1 MQNEPQPS
9 VKRIYARICIIIGI
23 LGIAC
28 TYSPL
33 ILPVPWKT
41 ETKVL
46 LVVIG
51 GILILCSL
59 VIKFHLLRCPYCG
72 WGGLIPQWY
81 RNDTYLLP
89 QVRQPDPLGMR
100 PCADTTE
107 QKGRD
112 ADMRFKLLPIFAALL
127 LLCGCG
133 GARTLADVSGCG
145 QWDRVQI
152 IEWYEQGGSAG
163 TQLPA
168 DSLSPDTLRELLGST
183 YVRRSYASMEL
194 PVPCVQIFL
203 TADDGAPFTLA
214 IGENGRVI
222 LSDHSGSA
230 AKDTYWK
237 TGSPALYRSLLS
249 AAGTES

>member
-59 VIKFHLLRCPYCG
+59 VIKFHLLRLGRPD
-72 WGGLIPQWY
+72 PAVVSE
-81 RNDTYLLP
+81 RYLLLS

-100 PCADTTE
+100 PCADAGK
-107 QKGRD
+107 QKGRN

-145 QWDRVQI
+145 QWARVQI
-152 IEWYEQGGSAG
+152 VDWDEQGGRAG

-168 DSLSPDTLRELLGST
+168 DNLSPDTLRELLGST

-203 TADDGAPFTLA
+203 TADDGAPFTLVV
-214 IGENGRVI
+214 GENGRVI

-237 TGSPALYRSLLS
+237 TDSPALYRSLLS

>member
-59 VIKFHLLRCPYCG
+59 VIKFHLRLGRPD
-72 WGGLIPQWY
+72 PAVVSE
-81 RNDTYLLP
+81 RYLLLS
-89 QVRQPDPLGMR
+89 QVRQPDPLGIR

-133 GARTLADVSGCG
+133 GERTLADVSGCG

-152 IEWYEQGGSAG
+152 IEWYEHGGSAG

-203 TADDGAPFTLA
+203 TADDGALFTLA
-214 IGENGRVI
+214 VGENGRVI

-237 TGSPALYRSLLS
+237 TDSPALYRSLLS

>member
-81 RNDTYLLP
+81 RNDTYLS

-100 PCADTTE
+100 PCADAGK
-107 QKGRD
+107 QKGRN

-168 DSLSPDTLRELLGST
+168 DSLSPDTLQELLGST

-203 TADDGAPFTLA
+203 TTDDGAPFTLA
-214 IGENGRVI
+214 VGENGRVI
-222 LSDHSGSA
+222 LTDHSGSA
-230 AKDTYWK
+230 ANSTCWK
-237 TGSPALYRSLLS
+237 TDSPALYRSLLS

>member
-9 VKRIYARICIIIGI
+9 VKRIYARICIIIGA

-81 RNDTYLLP
+81 RNDTYLP

-107 QKGRD
+107 QKGRN

-168 DSLSPDTLRELLGST
+168 DSLSPDTLQELLGST

-203 TADDGAPFTLA
+203 TTDDGAPFPLA
-214 IGENGRVI
+214 VGENGRVI
-222 LSDHSGSA
+222 LTDHSGSA
-230 AKDTYWK
+230 ANSTCWK
-237 TGSPALYRSLLS
+237 TDSPALYRSLLS

>member
-89 QVRQPDPLGMR
+89 QVRQPDPLGIR
-100 PCADTTE
+100 PCADAGK
-107 QKGRD
+107 QKGRN

-152 IEWYEQGGSAG
+152 IEWYDQGGSAG

-214 IGENGRVI
+214 VGENGRVI
-222 LSDHSGSA
+222 LTDHSGSA
-230 AKDTYWK
+230 ANSTCWK
-237 TGSPALYRSLLS
+237 TDSPALYRSLLS

>member
-89 QVRQPDPLGMR
+89 QVRQPDPLGIR

-112 ADMRFKLLPIFAALL
+112 SDMRFKLLPIFAALL

-214 IGENGRVI
+214 VGENGRVI
-222 LSDHSGSA
+222 LTDHSGSA
-230 AKDTYWK
+230 ANSTCWK
-237 TGSPALYRSLLS
+237 TDSPALYRSLLS

>member
-1 MQNEPQPS
+1 
-9 VKRIYARICIIIGI
+9 
-23 LGIAC
+23 
-28 TYSPL
+28 
-33 ILPVPWKT
+33 
-41 ETKVL
+41 
-46 LVVIG
+46 
-51 GILILCSL
+51 
-59 VIKFHLLRCPYCG
+59 
-72 WGGLIPQWY
+72 
-81 RNDTYLLP
+81 
-89 QVRQPDPLGMR
+89 
-100 PCADTTE
+100 
-107 QKGRD
+107 
-112 ADMRFKLLPIFAALL
+112 MRFKLLPIFAALL

-163 TQLPA
+163 MQLPA

-214 IGENGRVI
+214 VGENGRVI

-249 AAGTES
+249 AAGTKS

>member
-89 QVRQPDPLGMR
+89 QVRQPDPLGIR

-112 ADMRFKLLPIFAALL
+112 DDMRFKLLPIFAALL

-168 DSLSPDTLRELLGST
+168 DNLSPDTLRELLGST
-183 YVRRSYASMEL
+183 YVRRSYASTAL
-194 PVPCVQIFL
+194 PTPCVQIFL
-203 TADDGAPFTLA
+203 TADDGAPFTLVV
-214 IGENGRVI
+214 GETGRVI
-222 LSDHSGSA
+222 LTDHSGSA
-230 AKDTYWK
+230 ANSTCWK
-237 TGSPALYRSLLS
+237 TDSPALYRSLLS

>member
-59 VIKFHLLRCPYCG
+59 CDQISSAAVPVLRLGRPD
-72 WGGLIPQWY
+72 PAVVSE
-81 RNDTYLLP
+81 RYLLLS

-152 IEWYEQGGSAG
+152 IEWYEQGGSEG

-183 YVRRSYASMEL
+183 YVRRSYASMAL
-194 PVPCVQIFL
+194 PTPCVQIFL

-214 IGENGRVI
+214 VGENGRVI

-230 AKDTYWK
+230 AKSTCWK
-237 TGSPALYRSLLS
+237 TDSPALYRSLLS
-249 AAGTES
+249 AAGTKS

>member
-1 MQNEPQPS
+1 MQNEPQTS

-81 RNDTYLLP
+81 RNDTYLS
-89 QVRQPDPLGMR
+89 QVRQPDPLGIR

-214 IGENGRVI
+214 VGENGRVI

-237 TGSPALYRSLLS
+237 TDSPALYRSLLS

>member
-59 VIKFHLLRCPYCG
+59 VIKFHVLRCPCCG
-72 WGGLIPQWY
+72 WGRPDPAVVSE
-81 RNDTYLLP
+81 RYLLLS
-89 QVRQPDPLGMR
+89 QVRQPDPLGIR

-214 IGENGRVI
+214 VGENGRVI

-230 AKDTYWK
+230 AKSTCWK
-237 TGSPALYRSLLS
+237 TDSPALYRSLLS

>member
-59 VIKFHLLRCPYCG
+59 VIKFHVLRCPCCG
-72 WGGLIPQWY
+72 WGRPDPAVVSE
-81 RNDTYLLP
+81 RYLLLS
-89 QVRQPDPLGMR
+89 QVRQPDPLGIR

-145 QWDRVQI
+145 QWSRVQI

-214 IGENGRVI
+214 VGENGRVI

-230 AKDTYWK
+230 AKSTCWK
-237 TGSPALYRSLLS
+237 TDSPALYRSLLS